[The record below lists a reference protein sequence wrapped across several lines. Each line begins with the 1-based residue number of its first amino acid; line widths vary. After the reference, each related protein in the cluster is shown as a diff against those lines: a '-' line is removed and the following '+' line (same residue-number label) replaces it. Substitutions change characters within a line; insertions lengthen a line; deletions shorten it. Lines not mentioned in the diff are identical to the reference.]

1 MKKTVKAILI
11 MAMLLSSLMVLAGCG
26 DKKEDAKK
34 EDSNKAQSSNSIVGT
49 WTYELGGYTYH
60 FNEDGTGDYSY
71 STTKMEFTYK
81 TEGNMLSIMYKNS
94 TAPLELE
101 YSIDGD
107 TLNVIDSFGNDTLYK
122 RQK

>member
-11 MAMLLSSLMVLAGCG
+11 VAMLLSSIMVLAGCG

-34 EDSNKAQSSNSIVGT
+34 EDSNKAQSSNPIVGT
-49 WTYELGGYTYH
+49 WTYELGGYT
-60 FNEDGTGDYSY
+60 
-71 STTKMEFTYK
+71 STTKMEITYK
-81 TEGNMLSIMYKNS
+81 TERNMLSIMYKNS